1 MKEVLTV
8 SEAAEY
14 LGVSRTKMW
23 QLIKEGSLPAAQNPL
38 DKRERL
44 IPSSALEQLR
54 SRGSQPPRPYPRTI
68 GMVADPDFHARE
80 AEEYMQANRSR
91 ESC

>member
-1 MKEVLTV
+1 VKEVLTV

-23 QLIKEGSLPAAQNPL
+23 QLIKEGSLSSTQNPL
-38 DKRERL
+38 DKRQRL
-44 IPSSALEQLR
+44 ISSCALEQLR
-54 SRGSQPPRPYPRTI
+54 SRGNQPPRPYPRTI
-68 GMVADPDFHARE
+68 GMIADPDFHARE
-80 AEEYMQANRSR
+80 AEEYMQTHRPH